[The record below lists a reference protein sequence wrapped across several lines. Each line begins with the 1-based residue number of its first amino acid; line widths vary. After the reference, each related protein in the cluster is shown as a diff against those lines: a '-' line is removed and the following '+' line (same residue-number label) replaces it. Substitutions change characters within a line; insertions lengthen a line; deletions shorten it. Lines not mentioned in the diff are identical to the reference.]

1 MARKKGVQFLLR
13 TDEHDANEIRKKIA
27 ASGLSQQD
35 YLHKAALEA
44 PIINLTGCREL
55 LIEYKKQ
62 GNNLNQLTRAVN
74 SGSPISPELM
84 QLVNSLK
91 EERDVVWLLLKQ
103 STQTPA

>member
-35 YLHKAALEA
+35 YLLKAALEA
-44 PIINLTGCREL
+44 PIISLTGCREL

-62 GNNLNQLTRAVN
+62 GNNLNQIAKAINGHTDSTEMIN
-74 SGSPISPELM
+74 MINEL
-84 QLVNSLK
+84 
-91 EERDVVWLLLKQ
+91 ETERGKMWQLLKQ
-103 STQTPA
+103 FTQVQA